1 MNVALRK
8 IANPHLV
15 RALSGEFA
23 GYESS
28 SHKLLSDNRAL
39 YIVQSANTR
48 AGKRADFPSPSDA
61 MESAIPVAVA
71 EGLFSS
77 QEQS

>member
-15 RALSGEFA
+15 RALAGEFA
-23 GYESS
+23 DYESS

-48 AGKRADFPSPSDA
+48 DGKRADFPSSQA
-61 MESAIPVAVA
+61 VERAAIPVATA
-71 EGLFSS
+71 CGAFIPWSKP
-77 QEQS
+77 